1 VPRALLLFEPPDG
14 GAPEVVLQLALALAD
29 HGWEVLVAG
38 PEHAAI
44 RARLA
49 GGCDY
54 QPLRHLQRSMRAPWN
69 DLRAL
74 RALERLLA
82 REPVDV
88 IHCHSSKAGV
98 LGRLAG
104 RRRGIPVVYSPHCFA
119 FLRDVGP
126 LARLLPGAVERALA
140 PLTSAYVC
148 VCESEHRA
156 ALAHRLA
163 GPERVHRIYN
173 GVPAPTPT
181 PPTPPTPTPTRVAA
195 PVSAPTTHTSTPT
208 AQIQPEQALLDF
220 KGEGLL
226 VGAVAVL
233 RPQKRLD
240 VLIDAIP
247 AVLEQV
253 PQARV
258 AIVGNG
264 PLQAQLQAQAAALGL
279 HKEARFKLFPF
290 APPSGRYMSALDLY
304 VLPSAWEAL
313 PMGVLEAL
321 AWGVPQVVSS
331 VGGTTEAVTAQT
343 GRLVRPKHPA
353 SLAEAI
359 VELLQ
364 CPQALAAARDASRAR
379 HCELF
384 DARRMAQETAAVYRS
399 VLAARAGAP
408 AAAVPQPG
416 REERAVVSV
425 KLPA

>member
-38 PEHAAI
+38 PEHTTI

-49 GGCDY
+49 GAVDY
-54 QPLRHLQRSMRAPWN
+54 YPLHPLRRGARAPWN

-74 RALERLLA
+74 RSLERLLA

-104 RRRGIPVVYSPHCFA
+104 RRHGIPVVYSPHCFA
-119 FLRDVGP
+119 FLRDLGP
-126 LARLLPGAVERALA
+126 LARLVPGVVERALA

-148 VCESEHRA
+148 VCESERRA
-156 ALAHRLA
+156 ALAHSLA
-163 GPERVHRIYN
+163 SPARTHRIYN
-173 GVPAPTPT
+173 GVPAP
-181 PPTPPTPTPTRVAA
+181 AA
-195 PVSAPTTHTSTPT
+195 HT
-208 AQIQPEQALLDF
+208 QPAQALLDF
-220 KGEGLL
+220 KGDGLL
-226 VGAVAVL
+226 IGAVAVL

-247 AVLEQV
+247 TVLANV
-253 PQARV
+253 PRARF

-264 PLQAQLQAQAAALGL
+264 PMRARLHAQATALGL
-279 HKEARFKLFPF
+279 HEHPRFAFFPF
-290 APPSGRYMSALDLY
+290 APPSGRYMSALDVY
-304 VLPSAWEAL
+304 VLSSAWEAL

-343 GRLVRPKHPA
+343 GRLVAPKQPA
-353 SLAEAI
+353 ALAEAI
-359 VELLQ
+359 VELLE
-364 CPQALAAARDASRAR
+364 CPQTLAAARAASRAR
-379 HCELF
+379 HRELF
-384 DARRMAQETAAVYRS
+384 EAQRMARETAEVYRS
-399 VLAARAGAP
+399 VLAAP
-408 AAAVPQPG
+408 AAAPQLA